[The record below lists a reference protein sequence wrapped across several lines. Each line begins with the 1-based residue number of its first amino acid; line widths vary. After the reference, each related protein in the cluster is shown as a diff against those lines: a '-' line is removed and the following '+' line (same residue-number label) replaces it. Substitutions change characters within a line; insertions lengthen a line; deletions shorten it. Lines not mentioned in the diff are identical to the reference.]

1 MATILQRG
9 KLLARFDQIVV
20 VLHQP
25 ENPVNIG
32 AVVRAMKNMGFGYL
46 RLVQPAP
53 FTADDLLRLAHY
65 AEDVVERVEVF
76 ATLDAV
82 LTDVHFVVG
91 TAAVNHSDYRSTDD
105 LRSLAGE
112 LWERAETGK
121 IALLFGP
128 EADGLDRAA
137 LDRCHLLA
145 RIPTNP
151 DYAALN
157 LAQAALIVL
166 YELRMAANLPRIAAP
181 SQPNATQGHLER
193 LFLVSEEALHAIDFF
208 KYNPAAVMHTL
219 RQIVYRAELRT
230 DEAALLLAIARQVLR
245 TADGRNRSQNDVG

>member
-1 MATILQRG
+1 M
-9 KLLARFDQIVV
+9 ARFNQIVV

-32 AVVRAMKNMGFGYL
+32 AIVRAMKNMGFGYL
-46 RLVQPAP
+46 RLVQPPP
-53 FTADDLLRLAHY
+53 FTADDLLRLAHH
-65 AEDVVERVEVF
+65 AEDVIERVEVF
-76 ATLDAV
+76 TTLDAA

-105 LRSLAGE
+105 LRSLADE
-112 LWERAETGK
+112 LWKRAETGK

-128 EADGLDRAA
+128 EADGLDRTA

-166 YELRMAANLPRIAAP
+166 YELRMAANPVRSTAP
-181 SQPNATQGHLER
+181 SRPQATQGQLER
-193 LFLVSEEALHAIDFF
+193 LFLVGEEALHAIDFF

-219 RQIVYRAELRT
+219 RQIVYRAELSD
-230 DEAALLLAIARQVLR
+230 DEAALLLAIARQMLR
-245 TADGRNRSQNDVG
+245 TADERSRPYP

>member
-1 MATILQRG
+1 MAQ
-9 KLLARFDQIVV
+9 FNQIVV

-32 AVVRAMKNMGFGYL
+32 AIVRAMKNMGFGRL

-53 FTADDLLRLAHY
+53 FTADDLLRLAHR
-65 AEDVVERVEVF
+65 AEDVVEHIEVF
-76 ATLDAV
+76 ATLDDA

-105 LRSLAGE
+105 LRTLADE
-112 LWERAETGK
+112 LWKRAETGK

-128 EADGLDRAA
+128 EANGLDRTA
-137 LDRCHLLA
+137 LDHCHLLA
-145 RIPTNP
+145 RILTNP

-157 LAQAALIVL
+157 LAQATLIVL
-166 YELRMAANLPRIAAP
+166 YELRMAANPPRIAAS
-181 SQPNATQGHLER
+181 SQPHATQGQLER

-219 RQIVYRAELRT
+219 RQIVYRAELSE
-230 DEAALLLAIARQVLR
+230 DEAALLLAIARQALR
-245 TADGRNRSQNDVG
+245 TTNERNRSQN